1 MTWKEAAELAMIEQ
15 NVTLNPPNKCVRIRY
30 TTKGDPNQMK
40 DNRGQAMGCAVAL
53 EWKLLQNKTREIH
66 NAKFE
71 GYVDRGVF
79 KKLSENEMEAWK

>member
-1 MTWKEAAELAMIEQ
+1 
-15 NVTLNPPNKCVRIRY
+15 
-30 TTKGDPNQMK
+30 
-40 DNRGQAMGCAVAL
+40 MGCAVAL